1 MNALKCPES
10 PIWKQYK
17 RFDTM
22 AGKKRIKPLA
32 TVGGCS
38 IEMARLYREARRGE
52 TDISEVK
59 GLVWILKT
67 LSGLITESNLEK
79 RIEVLEIAKKKFE
92 Q

>member
-17 RFDTM
+17 RFNTM
-22 AGKKRIKPLA
+22 RIKPLS